1 MLEFSVLSLAGSSE
15 TTVYGFLPHLSPTS
29 CDDVDTPTEHAQPV
43 GFEILPQAP
52 QQARFLAL

>member
-1 MLEFSVLSLAGSSE
+1 MLSLAGSSE